1 MELTNPDL
9 SRLHRDEPDIAAEH
23 LQFYL
28 SAFPD
33 YYYRSFTYNDHRLR
47 CRLLGCFLTSLKPC
61 VNVTATDAFSGSY
74 TADENQAHDHGG
86 ENDDNDEDKRQALYE
101 VTIVAYD
108 YPGEFSLL
116 CGLLGAFGLNIS
128 SGEIH
133 TSVEYGPS
141 ATPDEPETVHEKR
154 RRLRRRSY
162 GGGFAVMDEQ
172 KSRRIILD
180 TFRGHLEGYTAAE
193 FEEKLTKEF
202 THLYNQIAQGSQF
215 DEVKKRV
222 NSMVAEA
229 IARTRVPEHAAL
241 NPIEVTDHRSAEGG
255 TQLRIVSEDTPFFLY
270 ALSTAFVLHDV
281 SVERVEIHT
290 HGQRIEDRFLL
301 ARPNGEAL
309 DRELLDHLKLSALF
323 TKQFTFFL
331 DHAPDPYTAL
341 LRFETLLTD
350 VLESHRRG
358 NLKPLLLNDKVLAD
372 LARLLG
378 ASDYLWEDFLRLQS
392 ENLIPLLAG
401 DSDTRMYSTDPSQL
415 AFELKAKLDEAHD
428 YKTKVKALNR
438 FKDQENYRIDLDH
451 ILRKDLDFFF
461 LSSRLTALA
470 ELVVES
476 ALELAWH
483 ELRQRYGVPRTVAGI
498 QVPYAVFGLGKM
510 GGEALGYA
518 SDIELLFVY
527 SDVGRTDGADPI
539 ENTEFFVRFF
549 SEAVSCIQAKREG
562 IFQIDLRLRPHGNA
576 GPIAASLAQF
586 LTYYRNEAHSYEKL
600 ALVRMRF
607 LCGDQALGR
616 QVLRLR
622 DDLVYAGESIDL
634 GEIADLR
641 HLQIQEKSEPGRLNA
656 KFSPGGLVDL
666 EYSVQILQIRYGRS
680 NPDLRQPGIHAAL
693 RILSDTGTISATEAE
708 HLISAYRFLRTVI
721 NGLRMLR
728 GNARDLFLPVVDSPE
743 YAHLAGRCGYSP
755 GEELS
760 AARRLHL
767 DFETKTATVRS
778 FVESQLEGRLLPR
791 DAVGTVAD
799 LILTPPPARERYLKV
814 LNQANFKDETRA
826 LANLDALSGSDDQ
839 RYAFAT
845 LSILA
850 WDTLQHCPDPDMALN
865 NWERFVSQ
873 TASPK
878 DHFDRLL
885 QQPKRLEILVSIFA
899 GSQFLADTLI
909 RNPSFFDYVTDPALV
924 GVTRSRKQLKA
935 DLDQLTA
942 AAADHAER
950 LRLTRVFRRREI
962 LRIGTRDI
970 CLHAELSDV
979 CRDLSNLADTLLAF
993 LLDAIWLER
1002 PPAEQNRSKDFVV
1015 LAFGK
1020 LGGRELNYSS
1030 DIDLL
1035 GVYRPEGSGPD
1046 AHSDRE
1052 ERLFSKIMQRLRAD
1066 LSDFTADG
1074 YLYRVDLRLRPF
1086 GNSGPLVYRRE
1097 TLLRYYRSSAGL
1109 WEHQALLKLRPV
1121 AGDLELGW
1129 EFLHEVRP
1137 LMSEAGLSEK
1147 LADNI
1152 RFMRE
1157 TSISELPPEEWNI
1170 KSGIGGIRDIE
1181 FAVQFLQMRALHADD
1196 KLHTGNTLQAI
1207 QLLTTKDLLTQ
1218 HQAATL
1224 SRHYIFLRRIE
1235 HLLQVLHDRQV
1246 HTLPSEGAERDA
1258 LALRASNDM
1267 NANEGFSSYVRHIT
1281 EEVHS
1286 IYEAVLAERDVS
1298 TEVPQK
1304 PGQA

>member
-9 SRLHRDEPDIAAEH
+9 SRLSSDVPEVAPAHVEY
-23 LQFYL
+23 YL
-28 SAFPD
+28 GSFPD
-33 YYYRSFTYNDHRLR
+33 YYYRSCTYEQHRLR
-47 CRLLGCFLTSLKPC
+47 CRLLGCFLTGLRPC
-61 VNVTATDAFSGSY
+61 VNVSELVSTSDSDHDTERHEVD
-74 TADENQAHDHGG
+74 DEKLDTIC
-86 ENDDNDEDKRQALYE
+86 E

-128 SGEIH
+128 SGEIY
-133 TSVEYGPS
+133 TSKENSS
-141 ATPDEPETVHEKR
+141 AASRIEAETAQERR

-162 GGGFAVMDEQ
+162 GGRFAASSEQ
-172 KSRRIILD
+172 NSRRIILD
-180 TFRGHLEGYTAAE
+180 TFRGRLQGHTASELEE
-193 FEEKLTKEF
+193 RLTTEF
-202 THLYNQIAQGSQF
+202 THLYDLIAQGSHF
-215 DEVKKRV
+215 DEVKQRV

-229 IARTRVPEHAAL
+229 IARTPVPEHAAL
-241 NPIEVTDHRSAEGG
+241 NPIEVTDDRSAAGG

-290 HGQRIEDRFLL
+290 RDQRIEDRFLL
-301 ARPNGEAL
+301 ARANGEAL

-341 LRFETLLTD
+341 LRFESLLTD
-350 VLESHRRG
+350 MLDSHRRG
-358 NLKPLLLNDKVLAD
+358 NLTPLLLNDKVLAD

-378 ASDYLWEDFLRLQS
+378 ASDYLWEDFIRRQS
-392 ENLIPLLAG
+392 DNLIPLLAN
-401 DSDTRMYSTDPSQL
+401 DSDSHMYSTDPSQL
-415 AFELKAKLDEAHD
+415 SAKLRAALKEEDD
-428 YKTKVKALNR
+428 YPSKVQALNR

-470 ELVVES
+470 ELVVET
-476 ALELAWH
+476 ALELAWG
-483 ELRQRYGVPRTVAGI
+483 ELQQRYGVPRTVAGI

-518 SDIELLFVY
+518 SDIELLFTY
-527 SDVGRTDGADPI
+527 SDVGRTDGNDSI
-539 ENTEFFVRFF
+539 ENTEFFERFF
-549 SEAVSCIQAKREG
+549 TEAVSCIQAKREG

-576 GPIAASLAQF
+576 GPVAASLAQF
-586 LTYYRNEAHSYEKL
+586 ITYYRNEAHSYEKL
-600 ALVRMRF
+600 ALVRMRY
-607 LCGDQALGR
+607 LCGDVTLGQ
-616 QVLRLR
+616 QVLRIR
-622 DDLVYAGESIDL
+622 DDLVYAGDSIDL
-634 GEIADLR
+634 AELADLR

-680 NPDLRQPGIHAAL
+680 NVGLRQPGVHAAL
-693 RILSDTGTISATEAE
+693 RILSETGTISATEAE
-708 HLISAYRFLRTVI
+708 HLVSAYRFLRTVI

-728 GNARDLFLPVVDSPE
+728 GNARDLFLPAVDSPE
-743 YAHLAGRCGYSP
+743 YAHLAGRCGYRT
-755 GEELS
+755 GADLS
-760 AARRLHL
+760 AARQLHL

-778 FVESQLEGRLLPR
+778 FVEIQLEGRLLPR

-799 LILTPPPARERYLKV
+799 LILTPTPARQRYLPV
-814 LNQANFKDETRA
+814 LSQANFKDETRA
-826 LANLDALSGSDDQ
+826 LANIDALSGTGEQ

-850 WDTLQHCPDPDMALN
+850 WDTIQHCPDPDMALN

-873 TASPK
+873 MNSPK

-885 QQPKRLEILVSIFA
+885 QQPKRLEILVAIFA

-909 RNPSFFDYVTDPALV
+909 RNPGFFDYVTDPALV
-924 GVTRSRKQLKA
+924 AATRTRKQLKSE
-935 DLDQLTA
+935 LEQLTA
-942 AAADHAER
+942 DVKNHDER

-1002 PPAEQNRSKDFVV
+1002 PPAEQNRSKDFVI

-1035 GVYRPEGSGPD
+1035 GVYRPEGTGPD
-1046 AHSDRE
+1046 LHSDRE

-1086 GNSGPLVYRRE
+1086 GNSGPLVYRCE

-1121 AGDLELGW
+1121 AGELELGW
-1129 EFLHEVRP
+1129 EFLRDVRP
-1137 LMSEAGLSEK
+1137 LMAEAGRSAK
-1147 LADNI
+1147 LAENI

-1157 TSISELPPEEWNI
+1157 TSVSELPPEEWNI

-1181 FAVQFLQMRALHADD
+1181 FAVQFLQMRALYSDD
-1196 KLHTGNTLQAI
+1196 AFHNGNTLHAI
-1207 QLLTTKDLLTQ
+1207 ELLASKGLLGRR
-1218 HQAATL
+1218 HAATL
-1224 SRHYIFLRRIE
+1224 TRHYVFLRRIE
-1235 HLLQVLHDRQV
+1235 HFLQVLHDRQV

-1258 LALRASNDM
+1258 LAMRASTQIG
-1267 NANEGFSSYVRHIT
+1267 AGETLSSYVHSIT
-1281 EEVHS
+1281 TDVHE
-1286 IYEAVLAERDVS
+1286 IYEAVLAETS
-1298 TEVPQK
+1298 PS
-1304 PGQA
+1304 P